1 MKKKKIIVTGGA
13 GFIGSHI
20 VDAYLKLGHQVVV
33 LDDLSKGSLK
43 NIKTKAKF
51 YKVNIENLE
60 NVEKIFRKEKPDIVN
75 HHAAKAEVV
84 KSLINPIETFNTNVL
99 GTINL
104 CLAFGKFSPTKE
116 KFIFASTG
124 GAIYGNPQKIPVNEN
139 HPLKPIS
146 PYGLSKLLAEE
157 VVKFYSNFYNFP
169 YLIFRYSNIYGP
181 RQNPKGEAGVVA
193 IFAGLMKNNL
203 RPTIFGDGSKGRDYL
218 YVDDVVRANVLALKK
233 GKNEI
238 LNLGTGR
245 LTLDIEIFNLIAKEF
260 KFKEKPIFQNPRPG
274 EVYRIS
280 LDSKRV
286 RKILGWRPKIK
297 LETGIKKTV
306 EWVKK
311 MDINF

>member
-1 MKKKKIIVTGGA
+1 MKKKIIVTGGA

-43 NIKTKAKF
+43 NINPKAKF

-60 NVEKIFRKEKPDIVN
+60 DVEKIFKKEKPDIVN

-84 KSLINPIETFNTNVL
+84 KSLVNPIETFNTNVL

-116 KFIFASTG
+116 KFIFASTC
-124 GAIYGNPQKIPVNEN
+124 ALYGNPPKLPVNEN
-139 HPLKPIS
+139 QSLKPIS

-157 VVKFYSNFYNFP
+157 VINFYSNFYNFP

-193 IFAGLMKNNL
+193 IFSGLMKNNL
-203 RPTIFGDGSKGRDYL
+203 RPTIFGDDSKGRDYL
-218 YVDDVVRANVLALKK
+218 YVEDVVRANVLALKN

-260 KFKEKPIFQNPRPG
+260 KFKENPIFQDPRPG

-280 LDSKRV
+280 LDSKKA
-286 RKILGWRPKIK
+286 RKILGWKPKVK
-297 LETGIKKTV
+297 LEIGIKKTV
-306 EWVKK
+306 RWIKENK
-311 MDINF
+311 D